1 VAVLEALPAM
11 RTVCLQGRTITSEI
25 SREWTM
31 RRDDPYAEGLLAS
44 GGDSGRRYRDIASDL
59 EVFLG
64 VRAGNLGCGEVSGIF
79 TAAKKRLRVM
89 WADCRAIIA
98 NMKPSADAQMEG
110 EGLPCASPH
119 ECPLLA
125 TGYSIRDCCRQ

>member
-1 VAVLEALPAM
+1 VAVPEALLAM
-11 RTVCLQGRTITSEI
+11 RTVYMRGGTITSEI

-44 GGDSGRRYRDIASDL
+44 GGDSGRRCRDMASDL

-64 VRAGNLGCGEVSGIF
+64 VRAGNRGCGEVSGIF
-79 TAAKKRLRVM
+79 TAARKRLRVM
-89 WADCRAIIA
+89 WTDCRVMIA
-98 NMKPSADAQMEG
+98 NMKLSADTQMEG
-110 EGLPCASPH
+110 KGLPCASPH